1 MKSLIDKWKEGWVVL
16 GRLFLFGLIL
26 NIIFLPLHLLK
37 IFMPEQEAH
46 AIFDKNGFHPED
58 LLILFGILLVMPLGL
73 YFASRISGE
82 FVAPRRWKKK
92 DE

>member
-1 MKSLIDKWKEGWVVL
+1 
-16 GRLFLFGLIL
+16 
-26 NIIFLPLHLLK
+26 
-37 IFMPEQEAH
+37 MPEQEAH
-46 AIFDKNGFHPED
+46 AIFDKNGFHPEG